1 MRTNILHPF
10 LLDLS
15 EKVCFKAIVDADKRP
30 FFFFALQYSSIREK
44 IGNRKFYLF
53 LFKFFLLQ
61 RSKFLISLEQAA
73 LVSQIRPWS
82 Y

>member
-30 FFFFALQYSSIREK
+30 FFFSLHFSTLQLEK
-44 IGNRKFYLF
+44 K
-53 LFKFFLLQ
+53 
-61 RSKFLISLEQAA
+61 
-73 LVSQIRPWS
+73 
-82 Y
+82 

>member
-53 LFKFFLLQ
+53 SF
-61 RSKFLISLEQAA
+61 
-73 LVSQIRPWS
+73 
-82 Y
+82 